1 MIDMHNHILVGVD
14 DGPQNINEAI
24 ELLKQAK
31 GEGVTDIVV
40 TPHHLHTKYSNDI
53 EKVKIKLNELKNN
66 PEIKELE
73 LRLYAGQEIRITDQ
87 IIEGIKNGEIEGINE
102 SRYMLIEF
110 PSKEIPYY
118 TNQLFYELQTM
129 GYMPIIAHPE
139 RNKAIAQNLD
149 LLFDLI
155 NGGALSQITTSSL
168 LGDFGSNVRKL
179 SLKMIDSNLAHF
191 IASDAH
197 SITNRPFMLKQLF
210 NDRKLKAYYEELES
224 YLKNG
229 ELVLKDERISKQI
242 PTQDYKQ
249 KKWFGLL

>member
-102 SRYMLIEF
+102 SRYLLIEF
-110 PSKEIPYY
+110 PSNEIPYY

>member
-1 MIDMHNHILVGVD
+1 MVDIHNHILVDVD
-14 DGPQNINEAI
+14 DGPKSINEAI
-24 ELLKQAK
+24 ELLKQAQS
-31 GEGVTDIVV
+31 ENVTDIVA
-40 TPHHLHTKYSNDI
+40 TPHHLHKRYSNDI

-66 PEIKELE
+66 SEIKKLG
-73 LRLYAGQEIRITDQ
+73 LNLYVGQEIRITDQ
-87 IIEGIKNGEIEGINE
+87 IIEGIKNKEIEGINE
-102 SRYMLIEF
+102 SRYLLIEF
-110 PSKEIPYY
+110 PSNEIPYY

-129 GYMPIIAHPE
+129 GYIPIIAHPE
-139 RNKAIAQNLD
+139 RNKAIVQNLD
-149 LLFDLI
+149 LLFELI
-155 NGGALSQITTSSL
+155 NGGALSQITASSL
-168 LGDFGSNVRKL
+168 LGDFGNNIRKL

-229 ELVLKDERISKQI
+229 KLVLTNERISKQI

>member
-102 SRYMLIEF
+102 SRYLLIEF

>member
-1 MIDMHNHILVGVD
+1 MIDMHNHILVDVD
-14 DGPQNINEAI
+14 DGPQSINEAI

-40 TPHHLHTKYSNDI
+40 TPHHLHPKYNNDI

-66 PEIKELE
+66 PELKELE

-102 SRYMLIEF
+102 SRYLLIEF

-197 SITNRPFMLKQLF
+197 SATNRPFILKKLF
-210 NDRKLKAYYEELES
+210 HERKLKAYYEELES
-224 YLKNG
+224 YLENG
-229 ELVLKDERISKQI
+229 KLVLKDERISKHI

>member
-66 PEIKELE
+66 LEIKELE

-102 SRYMLIEF
+102 SRYLLIEF
-110 PSKEIPYY
+110 PSNEIPYY

>member
-1 MIDMHNHILVGVD
+1 MIDMHNHILVDVD
-14 DGPQNINEAI
+14 DGPQSINEAI

-102 SRYMLIEF
+102 SRYLLIEF
-110 PSKEIPYY
+110 PSNEIPYY